1 MKGKNVGMGNRG
13 ERLVM
18 EPGDLWFIWNSLIDL
33 NGKVIAFAIE
43 ESASHVNVDG
53 I

>member
-1 MKGKNVGMGNRG
+1 MGMGNRG
-13 ERLVM
+13 DGLVM

-33 NGKVIAFAIE
+33 NGEFFAFAIE
-43 ESASHVNVDG
+43 KSASHVNVDG

>member
-1 MKGKNVGMGNRG
+1 MGMGNRG

-33 NGKVIAFAIE
+33 NEKVFVFAIE
-43 ESASHVNVDG
+43 KSASHVDVDVDG